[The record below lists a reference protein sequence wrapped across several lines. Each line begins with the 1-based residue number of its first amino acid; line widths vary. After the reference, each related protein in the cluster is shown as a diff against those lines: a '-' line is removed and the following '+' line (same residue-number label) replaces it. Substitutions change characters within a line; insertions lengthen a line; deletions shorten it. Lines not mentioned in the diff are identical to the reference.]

1 MGRLY
6 GALFVL
12 VLVFATSMSFLTFGA
27 YSADWVWAA
36 VGAGILLVFVALGG
50 LLVPPSRR
58 QIALRWQPSVSAL
71 LQCFG
76 ALCTTLFLTGALVSW
91 IMGNRTLSSNNAY
104 EVLGLLIF
112 LGLLGVVSQGL
123 PVMIV
128 RFGRAHAQAVGE
140 ERAAGGHQLA
150 DGAEAPLAHA

>member
-6 GALFVL
+6 GVLCVL
-12 VLVFATSMSFLTFGA
+12 VLVFATSMSFLTYGA
-27 YSADWVWAA
+27 YSGDWVWAV

-58 QIALRWQPSVSAL
+58 RIALRWQPSVSAL

-76 ALCTTLFLTGALVSW
+76 AVCTTLFLTGALVSW

-112 LGLLGVVSQGL
+112 LALLVVASQGL
-123 PVMIV
+123 PVTIV
-128 RFGRAHAQAVGE
+128 RFSQAHAQAVGD
-140 ERAAGGHQLA
+140 ERAAGRHEIG
-150 DGAEAPLAHA
+150 DGAEGPLAHA